1 MSNDLKMSDTL
12 LVGWEAG
19 SKESDVPILIV
30 GRKLPGSDVDV
41 VNAFQGQ
48 EALELYSKLAKK
60 GARI

>member
-1 MSNDLKMSDTL
+1 MSNDLKRSDTL

-19 SKESDVPILIV
+19 SDVPILIV

-41 VNAFQGQ
+41 INAFQGQ

-60 GARI
+60 GART